1 MRWQVGKDYFALRFC
16 QLRRM
21 AIDLLLGISGSF
33 MSDSSR
39 FIRGSFVPT
48 SEEDGRTDF
57 PFPLAAFAPARVF
70 VFKRF
75 AGGRPRRG
83 FLPSGDGAVTPV
95 FGIRFLKATI
105 PPPQG
110 TDLLMTS
117 SS

>member
-75 AGGRPRRG
+75 EAGRPRRV
-83 FLPSGDGAVTPV
+83 FFPSAHDPVPPSVTLYLLNATLPPRA
-95 FGIRFLKATI
+95 
-105 PPPQG
+105 
-110 TDLLMTS
+110 
-117 SS
+117 